1 MRMVIREEFQPHR
14 ANCKN
19 ISEGRVFSLKDNG
32 KTLPLKSKSLPLKS
46 KSLPLRTHE
55 HRNLWNSSLKKK
67 NFIQEN
73 IRTRH
78 LKTAIKSE
86 YLTASYHSGKKMLK
100 LFPSKWINH
109 VKHVRTYYIISSEK
123 GFQCRR
129 NHNSSLKQKSSSQ
142 HEFMIFQIFDLKMDF
157 NRACKFLLA
166 NKLCEFM
173 RIQILAFK
181 AT

>member
-78 LKTAIKSE
+78 LKTNIKSE
-86 YLTASYHSGKKMLK
+86 YLRLITQGRKY
-100 LFPSKWINH
+100 W
-109 VKHVRTYYIISSEK
+109 
-123 GFQCRR
+123 
-129 NHNSSLKQKSSSQ
+129 NSSPVNESIIWNMWEHTILYPVKRAFSVTPITIKSWLIGYLSIKFSAPAAA
-142 HEFMIFQIFDLKMDF
+142 FQ
-157 NRACKFLLA
+157 
-166 NKLCEFM
+166 
-173 RIQILAFK
+173 
-181 AT
+181 